1 MRVIICCLLILIVS
15 ASCET
20 KLTDEQRKALR
31 DEMKDR
37 KIKKVGPEEIYQ
49 KALSEGR
56 KLVKELALDVNL
68 DSVQQ
73 ICDCSITFVESAETL
88 SDKQSELF
96 EAYKYE
102 PDAADNIQ
110 KDGDELLI
118 YSKPIMEADTLQGV
132 WMINYKKKAIV
143 KML

>member
-1 MRVIICCLLILIVS
+1 MRVIIYCLLLLFLGV
-15 ASCET
+15 SCET

-37 KIKKVGPEEIYQ
+37 EIKKIGPEKIYR
-49 KALSEGR
+49 KALAEGR
-56 KLVKELALDVNL
+56 KLVKDLKPGTDL

-73 ICDCSITFVESAETL
+73 TCSCIISYVQSAEAL
-88 SDKQSELF
+88 SDKQAELF
-96 EAYKYE
+96 EAYKYQ
-102 PDAADNIQ
+102 PDAPDNIQ

-118 YSKPIMEADTLQGV
+118 YSKPYAKADTLQGV
-132 WMINYKKKAIV
+132 WMISYDKKAIV